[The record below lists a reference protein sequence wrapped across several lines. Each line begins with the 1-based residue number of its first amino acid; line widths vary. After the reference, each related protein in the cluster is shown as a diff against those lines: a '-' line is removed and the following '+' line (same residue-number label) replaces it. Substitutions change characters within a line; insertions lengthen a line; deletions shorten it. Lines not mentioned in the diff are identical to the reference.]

1 MSYDLSVSPVYL
13 SSIDERALQADLLDP
28 TEFLYATER
37 RFLSSSL
44 KSPPSLT
51 TDFMKSFMSS
61 NLSVYSAS

>member
-13 SSIDERALQADLLDP
+13 SSIDERALHADLLDP

-51 TDFMKSFMSS
+51 TAFMKSFISS